1 MSGLLFLQGIMENI
15 FKLFYECSGLSTDTR
30 NITKNVLFVALKG
43 DNFDGNEYAQQAID
57 NGAKYAVVDNK
68 DYANETTIFH
78 VENGLIFLQKLA
90 EYHRNNFKIPVIGI
104 TGTNGKTTTKELV
117 AKVLSKKYNVLFTQ
131 GNLNNHIGVPLTL
144 LQLNNEHE
152 IAIIE
157 MGASK
162 IGDIKELTDIAH
174 PTHGIITNIGHAHIE
189 GFGSPENIIK
199 TKTELYTAIEEVKGH
214 LFCNND
220 DETLI
225 NKASTAN
232 SSKTYGASN
241 SADVY
246 GQIVNLS
253 PLLSF
258 VWQVDDYTSP
268 IINTQIIGKYNFYNM
283 LAAICIGLYFGVDK
297 KKVNEAL
304 EAYKPSNNRSQLE
317 KTNFNTV
324 ILDAYNANP
333 TSVRSAL
340 ESFSEIES
348 NDKLF
353 VLGDMLE
360 LGENTKNYHQE
371 IIDLTKELEL
381 QGVFVGKIYSSI
393 AEKNKVLSFNTTS
406 KAKDF
411 FSTALPKNNLIL
423 LKGSRGIGL
432 EKLIEI
438 L

>member
-1 MSGLLFLQGIMENI
+1 MKKLFH
-15 FKLFYECSGLSTDTR
+15 LFYECTGISTDTR
-30 NITKNVLFVALKG
+30 NITKDLLFIALKG
-43 DNFDGNEYAQQAID
+43 ENFDGNQYALQAIEK
-57 NGAKYAVVDNK
+57 GAKYAIVDQKKYADNTKIFYVDN
-68 DYANETTIFH
+68 TL
-78 VENGLIFLQKLA
+78 VFLQKLA
-90 EYHRNNFKIPVIGI
+90 EHHRNKFNIPVIGI
-104 TGTNGKTTTKELV
+104 TGTNGKTTTKELL
-117 AKVLSKKYNVLFTQ
+117 AAILSKKYTILFTQ

-144 LQLNNEHE
+144 LQLNENHE

-174 PTHGIITNIGHAHIE
+174 PTHGIITNIGHAHLE
-189 GFGSPENIIK
+189 GFGSYQNIIR
-199 TKTELYTAIEEVKGH
+199 TKTELYQAIEEVKGH

-360 LGENTKNYHQE
+360 LGENTKNYHQ
-371 IIDLTKELEL
+371 
-381 QGVFVGKIYSSI
+381 
-393 AEKNKVLSFNTTS
+393 
-406 KAKDF
+406 
-411 FSTALPKNNLIL
+411 
-423 LKGSRGIGL
+423 
-432 EKLIEI
+432 
-438 L
+438 